1 MQQLLQNKMV
11 LAGVIAVVVALVGF
25 FIFYSMRGKTV
36 VAPSENKLGKETD
49 LLKTDDMGQAL
60 EIQALMARQ
69 GINVLRKMDG
79 PNNILYLSKDAK
91 NSDRDRAY
99 IAIVQS
105 GLMDKN
111 IGLEIFDKGDF
122 TSSKEDKRI
131 RLSRA
136 INGELARLIKRIPP
150 VVDATV
156 FIAIP
161 EPTVFT
167 AFQKP
172 LSATVQ
178 VTLPLGAKLDKDKE
192 RAIINLLIGSI
203 QGLDAKNIAL
213 TDTNGNVY
221 SSLISPEDDMMS
233 LLEENDQ
240 YMKKKVMIQLDR
252 LLGSGKY
259 VVTVSTFLRQAPEQ
273 TDKLIYNPEESSVQ
287 TKQTFTENLGDT
299 ESEKRIMSGAV
310 SSFIPG
316 GLPGGP
322 QSNSSRNYD
331 RKAEETTFGL
341 GKTQISETK
350 KPGMLEEISIAV
362 TLDEG
367 CVPKEMSTEDL
378 QLLIARSASPKVDPN
393 NVKIAFSKPVVAKI
407 APDTP
412 VEVPKPEESGNP
424 WYAAAAALGIILI
437 LGLLFIWNRA
447 TSAARKQQK
456 QISHLQEI
464 ATNQEQQLRATQNQ
478 AAQIHNNQELIN
490 RTVQDLQTIPAQLP
504 TQQKLT
510 GTLAE
515 LRDALEETDDEVE
528 VAHQLRSWI
537 ESGL

>member
-1 MQQLLQNKMV
+1 MQQLFQNKMV
-11 LAGVIAVVVALVGF
+11 LAGVIAAVIAVIGF
-25 FIFYSMRGKTV
+25 FIFYSMRGKTIE
-36 VAPSENKLGKETD
+36 APSENKLGKEVD
-49 LLKTDDMGQAL
+49 LLSTDNIGQAL

-69 GINVLRKMDG
+69 GINIWRRLDG
-79 PNNILYLSKDAK
+79 VNSILYLKGDAK
-91 NSDRDRAY
+91 ASDRDRAY

-136 INGELARLIKRIPP
+136 VNGELARLIKRIPP

-156 FIAIP
+156 FVAIP

-167 AFQKP
+167 AFKKP

-192 RAIINLLIGSI
+192 RAIVNLLIGSI
-203 QGLDAKNIAL
+203 QGLDAKNISL

-221 SSLISPEDDMMS
+221 TSLISPEDDMMS

-259 VVTVSTFLRQAPEQ
+259 VVTVSTFLRQTPEQ
-273 TDKLIYNPEESSVQ
+273 TDRLIYNPEDSSVQ
-287 TKQTFTENLGDT
+287 TKQVFTENLGDK

-322 QSNSSRNYD
+322 QSNSTRNYD
-331 RKAEETTFGL
+331 RQAEETTFGL

-350 KPGMLEEISIAV
+350 RPGMLEEISIAV
-362 TLDEG
+362 TLDDN
-367 CVPKEMSTEDL
+367 CVPKGMEIEDL
-378 QLLIARSASPKVDPN
+378 QLLIAKSASPKVDPN
-393 NVKIAFSKPVVAKI
+393 NVKIAFSKPVIAKI

-412 VEVPKPEESGNP
+412 VEVPKPESSGNP
-424 WYAAAAALGIILI
+424 WYAAAALLGIVLV

-478 AAQIHNNQELIN
+478 AAQIHSHQEVIN
-490 RTVQDLQTIPAQLP
+490 KTVSELQIMPAQLP
-504 TQQKLT
+504 AQQDLSN
-510 GTLAE
+510 TLAE
-515 LRDALEETDDEVE
+515 LRDALEESEDEIE

-537 ESGL
+537 ESGN